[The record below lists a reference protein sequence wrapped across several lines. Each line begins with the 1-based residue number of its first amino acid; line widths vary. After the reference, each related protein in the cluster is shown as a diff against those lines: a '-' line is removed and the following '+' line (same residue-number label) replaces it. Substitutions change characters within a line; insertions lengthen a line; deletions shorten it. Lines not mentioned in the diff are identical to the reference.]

1 MTGGGFPHSGIPGSS
16 LACQLAEAYRRLL
29 RPSSLSGAK
38 ASTLCPS
45 LLVHQDAAN
54 ALQQARNPPETFDV
68 YHLSLC
74 EISMNLELP
83 APTWRWWPVSQ
94 SQISTAVAIPR
105 CLSGSSEDAG

>member
-74 EISMNLELP
+74 EISMNRGGSRAARPSEGPKRVETSGLEPLTP
-83 APTWRWWPVSQ
+83 CVQ
-94 SQISTAVAIPR
+94 SR
-105 CLSGSSEDAG
+105 CSPS